1 MRFIVLWSIKCI
13 FCFPRIAAAIIQL
26 WNTHLLPVLHKC
38 ACSFSI
44 QRNFAICAQLHCPSN
59 DAIISALHKV
69 WRIKPVSMGI
79 SHWFL
84 SHHKTLLNISCLMS
98 FIIRVWLALQGIF
111 FFSLYCFATEFDQN
125 ERKIFQYS
133 MTYHAKCDE
142 IEMRIVKFCKWRN
155 GQIKNLGLTRLWFC
169 KV

>member
-13 FCFPRIAAAIIQL
+13 FCFPRMAAAIIQL

-69 WRIKPVSMGI
+69 GRIKSASMGF

-98 FIIRVWLALQGIF
+98 LIIRVWLALQGIRF
-111 FFSLYCFATEFDQN
+111 FLVCTVLLPNSIKTN
-125 ERKIFQYS
+125 ERYFNILWHIMSNAMKSKWESWNFANGE
-133 MTYHAKCDE
+133 T
-142 IEMRIVKFCKWRN
+142 VK
-155 GQIKNLGLTRLWFC
+155 
-169 KV
+169 

>member
-1 MRFIVLWSIKCI
+1 MRMQFLISKEFCNLRRI
-13 FCFPRIAAAIIQL
+13 FALSYTA
-26 WNTHLLPVLHKC
+26 HLLPVLHKC

-69 WRIKPVSMGI
+69 GRIKSASMGF

-98 FIIRVWLALQGIF
+98 LIIRVWLALQGIRF
-111 FFSLYCFATEFDQN
+111 FLVCTVLLPNSIKTN
-125 ERKIFQYS
+125 ERYFNILWHIMPNAMKSKWESWNFANGE
-133 MTYHAKCDE
+133 T
-142 IEMRIVKFCKWRN
+142 VK
-155 GQIKNLGLTRLWFC
+155 
-169 KV
+169 